1 LSGQLGVACASLL
14 CSRMRNE
21 ARADV
26 IVLLTLLASP
36 LQAAARDG
44 AHGWHPE
51 FEAARR
57 ELFDPVVPEDGGTFA
72 GGSAASPAIQEPV
85 APACALRT
93 PGSDAMAAQGCLECH
108 SGARGPR
115 IRRTHPVGAYRRG
128 PGLRAPEEVVRRGVL
143 LPGGAVECVTC
154 HDRRSPW
161 KDHVALPP
169 GAAAVAAVDA
179 RDPASYQGRPG
190 WREASAHGIGPP
202 PGAAVSP
209 APLCAACHTHAD

>member
-1 LSGQLGVACASLL
+1 VARASLL
-14 CSRMRNE
+14 CPRMRND
-21 ARADV
+21 ALADV
-26 IVLLTLLASP
+26 IALVTLLAAP
-36 LQAAARDG
+36 LPAAARDG

-57 ELFDPVVPEDGGTFA
+57 ELFDPVTPEDARPSA
-72 GGSAASPAIQEPV
+72 GGSAAAAPAVQESA
-85 APACALRT
+85 APACALRAL
-93 PGSDAMAAQGCLECH
+93 GSDAMTAHGCLECH

-115 IRRTHPVGAYRRG
+115 VRRTHPVGAYRWG

-143 LPGGAVECVTC
+143 LPGGAVECVSC

-179 RDPASYQGRPG
+179 RDPATYQGRPG
-190 WREASAHGIGPP
+190 WRDARAQAAKLP